1 MSTSIFKAG
10 AELAIEGRAAVLL
23 RKLDNDYWQ
32 IEEVKTKRIFE
43 LTTHELHS
51 RYASGT
57 LIFASEAAVPSSP
70 THRLIFEEAADS
82 DAWEIAKVRR
92 MYVLAIIHLPNSR
105 AEIERYVEELWVKLQ
120 KPARRPGY
128 VTVYRWKCRFLAAGN
143 DIRALFPRHASKGN
157 AKPRYPTEVENI
169 VSDVVENIYLSPERP
184 TLESTLEAAIARV
197 IYENKLRP
205 ESMQLPWPTRRL
217 LERHVNAIPAFERY
231 AARHGRIA
239 AVKRFRSVQQHRTTS
254 APLERAEIDHTPLDL
269 IVIDDNSGLPLGR
282 PYLTTCIDDYSRC
295 VLGMYVS
302 FEPPSY
308 FTVAQCLKH
317 AFLPKVNLRK
327 RYPAIQNAWNAHGVM
342 RVLSMD
348 NGVEFHGEDL
358 EKVCLSLGI
367 ESHFAPRKTP
377 WFKGKIERFQGTL
390 NRSVA
395 HSTPG
400 TTFSNIFEK
409 EDYDPTKFAVVRY
422 SALQEILHT
431 WIADVYHQKKHR
443 ALGMPPAAAWDQ
455 GIALEDILVPDDPA
469 RLDIILG
476 KREERVLSHKG
487 IELNGLQY
495 NSPELTRL
503 RRQHGDK
510 LKVEIRV
517 TASDLGHIMVLSPDK
532 TEAFQVRCLSFDYAN
547 GLSEWQ
553 HKVCKRFAAR
563 ELPTYDPAAW
573 LEAKDRIR
581 TLIEV
586 EFMSKKQRTN
596 AKSAR
601 FKNMDHQ
608 ASANENAVPE
618 SIQSP
623 LPEGLG
629 LLTPKA
635 TVTQPTPSHP
645 SPEPSVRRRIVPQ
658 IRDRSTNF

>member
-1 MSTSIFKAG
+1 MASTEGG
-10 AELAIEGRAAVLL
+10 AV
-23 RKLDNDYWQ
+23 
-32 IEEVKTKRIFE
+32 
-43 LTTHELHS
+43 H
-51 RYASGT
+51 
-57 LIFASEAAVPSSP
+57 
-70 THRLIFEEAADS
+70 
-82 DAWEIAKVRR
+82 
-92 MYVLAIIHLPNSR
+92 
-105 AEIERYVEELWVKLQ
+105 
-120 KPARRPGY
+120 
-128 VTVYRWKCRFLAAGN
+128 
-143 DIRALFPRHASKGN
+143 
-157 AKPRYPTEVENI
+157 
-169 VSDVVENIYLSPERP
+169 
-184 TLESTLEAAIARV
+184 
-197 IYENKLRP
+197 
-205 ESMQLPWPTRRL
+205 
-217 LERHVNAIPAFERY
+217 
-231 AARHGRIA
+231 
-239 AVKRFRSVQQHRTTS
+239 
-254 APLERAEIDHTPLDL
+254 
-269 IVIDDNSGLPLGR
+269 
-282 PYLTTCIDDYSRC
+282 
-295 VLGMYVS
+295 
-302 FEPPSY
+302 
-308 FTVAQCLKH
+308 
-317 AFLPKVNLRK
+317 
-327 RYPAIQNAWNAHGVM
+327 
-342 RVLSMD
+342 
-348 NGVEFHGEDL
+348 
-358 EKVCLSLGI
+358 
-367 ESHFAPRKTP
+367 
-377 WFKGKIERFQGTL
+377 
-390 NRSVA
+390 
-395 HSTPG
+395 
-400 TTFSNIFEK
+400 
-409 EDYDPTKFAVVRY
+409 
-422 SALQEILHT
+422 
-431 WIADVYHQKKHR
+431 
-443 ALGMPPAAAWDQ
+443 
-455 GIALEDILVPDDPA
+455 
-469 RLDIILG
+469 LG

-623 LPEGLG
+623 QPEGLG